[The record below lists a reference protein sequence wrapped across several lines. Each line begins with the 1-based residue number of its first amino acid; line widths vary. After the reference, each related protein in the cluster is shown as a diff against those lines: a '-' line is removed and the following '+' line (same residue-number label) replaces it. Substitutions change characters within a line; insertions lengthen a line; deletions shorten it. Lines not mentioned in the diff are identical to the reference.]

1 MESNLEILAQEAIEE
16 LKTVH
21 DFLRWGVSRFNASDI
36 YYGHGTDNPWDE
48 CLSLVSFA
56 LNMPPQLNAEI
67 LASNLTLSER
77 GSIVDLIC
85 QRISTKKPAA
95 YLTNIAYF
103 VDLPFY
109 VNESVL
115 VPRSPIG
122 ELIRNQFDGL
132 INHEPQ
138 RIMDLCTGSACIAI
152 ACAYAFPEAQVDALD
167 ISPEAL
173 SIADENIH
181 RLDVAD
187 RVVPIMSDV
196 FSGVSGQQYDLIVSN
211 PPYVDAEDI
220 DDMPEEFHH
229 EPEIGL
235 ASGNDGLD
243 ITRTILAQAAEYLTD
258 DGVLIVEVGN
268 SMIHLQAEFPQVA
281 FNWIEFE
288 HGGLGVF
295 SLTKAQ
301 LVEHNSLFVQN
312 K

>member
-1 MESNLEILAQEAIEE
+1 MELDLDILSQQAIDE
-16 LKTVH
+16 LKTVN
-21 DFLRWGVSRFNASDI
+21 DFLRWGVSRFNGSDI

-48 CLSLVSFA
+48 CLSLISFA
-56 LNMPPQLNAEI
+56 LNMPPQLNADV
-67 LASNLTLSER
+67 LSSNLTLSER
-77 GSIVDLIC
+77 ETIVELIAL
-85 QRISTKKPAA
+85 RITTKKPAA
-95 YLTNIAYF
+95 YLTNVAYF

-122 ELIRNQFDGL
+122 ELIRNKFEGL
-132 INHEPQ
+132 IKQKPT

-152 ACAYAFPEAQVDALD
+152 ACAYAFPDAEVDALD

-187 RVVPIMSDV
+187 QVVPIMSDV
-196 FSGVSGQQYDLIVSN
+196 FSGVSGLQYDLIVSN

-229 EPEIGL
+229 EPAIGL

-243 ITRTILAQAAEYLTD
+243 ITRVILAQAADHLTD

-268 SMIHLQAEFPQVA
+268 SMIHLQAEYPQVP

-301 LVEHNSLFVQN
+301 LVEYKSLFT

>member
-1 MESNLEILAQEAIEE
+1 MESNLEVLAQEAIEE

-95 YLTNIAYF
+95 YLTNLAYF

-220 DDMPEEFHH
+220 DDMPEDFHH

-243 ITRTILAQAAEYLTD
+243 ITRTILAQAADHLTD

-268 SMIHLQAEFPQVA
+268 SMMHLQAEFPQVA

-301 LVEHNSLFVQN
+301 LVEHKSLFTN
-312 K
+312 D

>member
-1 MESNLEILAQEAIEE
+1 MESNLEVLAQEAIEE

-67 LASNLTLSER
+67 LGSNLTLSER

-95 YLTNIAYF
+95 YLTNLAYF

-132 INHEPQ
+132 INHAPN

-243 ITRTILAQAAEYLTD
+243 ITRTILAQAADHLTD

-301 LVEHNSLFVQN
+301 LVEHKSLFTN
-312 K
+312 D

>member
-1 MESNLEILAQEAIEE
+1 MESNLEVLAQEAIEE

-67 LASNLTLSER
+67 LSSNLTLSER

-187 RVVPIMSDV
+187 RVLPIMSDV
-196 FSGVSGQQYDLIVSN
+196 FSGVSGQHYDLIVSN

-220 DDMPEEFHH
+220 GDMPEEFHH

-243 ITRTILAQAAEYLTD
+243 ITRTILAQAAEHLTD
-258 DGVLIVEVGN
+258 SGVLIVEVGN

-301 LVEHNSLFVQN
+301 LVEHKSLFTN
-312 K
+312 D

>member
-1 MESNLEILAQEAIEE
+1 MESNLEILAQQAIEE
-16 LKTVH
+16 LQTVN
-21 DFLRWGVSRFNASDI
+21 DFLRWGVSRFNGSDV
-36 YYGHGTDNPWDE
+36 YFGHGTDNPWDE
-48 CLSLVSFA
+48 CLSLVSFS
-56 LNMPPQLNAEI
+56 LNMPPQLNPDI
-67 LASNLTLSER
+67 LNARLTLSER
-77 GSIVDLIC
+77 GAIVDLIC

-95 YLTNIAYF
+95 YLTNLAYF

-122 ELIRNQFDGL
+122 ELIRNKFSGL
-132 INHEPQ
+132 IDKPATK
-138 RIMDLCTGSACIAI
+138 IMDLCTGSGCIAI
-152 ACAYAFPEAQVDALD
+152 ACAYAFEEAIVDALD

-181 RLDVAD
+181 RLGVAD
-187 RVVPIMSDV
+187 RVVPILSDV
-196 FSGVSGQQYDLIVSN
+196 FSGVGEQQYDLIVSN

-229 EPEIGL
+229 EPAIGL

-243 ITRTILAQAAEYLTD
+243 ITRTILAQAADHLTD

-268 SMIHLQAEFPQVA
+268 SMIHLQAEFPEVD

-288 HGGLGVF
+288 FGGLGVF
-295 SLTKAQ
+295 SLTKEQ
-301 LVEHNSLFVQN
+301 LTKHKALFT